1 MQSQDRQDQAQKDQ
15 PAKTA
20 SAETAGAEAGVEEV
34 SPELIEAEALKAKF
48 LNGVS
53 WFYWIG
59 GLSIVNIGMGFLERK
74 FIFGLGISE
83 LLQAFALEGA
93 SVSIP
98 LLAVGVAVSLA
109 FMGLGWQARKGK
121 KPFILGGLAF
131 YAADAALL
139 AMESDWISVAFH
151 AYAGYSIFKGY
162 SALKTIAA
170 GLAAPDRS

>member
-1 MQSQDRQDQAQKDQ
+1 MDSQDRQDQAQKDQ
-15 PAKTA
+15 PAKTEA
-20 SAETAGAEAGVEEV
+20 AEAAAEEI
-34 SPELIEAEALKAKF
+34 SPELAEAEALKAKF

-59 GLSIVNIGMGFLERK
+59 GLSIVNIGMGFVERK
-74 FIFGLGISE
+74 FIFGLGVSE
-83 LLQAFALEGA
+83 LMQAFALEGA
-93 SVSIP
+93 SISIP
-98 LLAVGVAVSLA
+98 LLAASVAVSLA

-121 KPFILGGLAF
+121 KAFILGGLAF

-162 SALKTIAA
+162 TALKTIAA
-170 GLAAPDRS
+170 GLAAADKA

>member
-1 MQSQDRQDQAQKDQ
+1 MESQDRQDQAQKEP
-15 PAKTA
+15 PAQA
-20 SAETAGAEAGVEEV
+20 APAAAEAVAEEV

-93 SVSIP
+93 AVSIP
-98 LLAVGVAVSLA
+98 LLAAGVAVSLA

-121 KPFILGGLAF
+121 KAFILGGLAF

-162 SALKTIAA
+162 TALKTIAA
-170 GLAAPDRS
+170 GLAAADKA